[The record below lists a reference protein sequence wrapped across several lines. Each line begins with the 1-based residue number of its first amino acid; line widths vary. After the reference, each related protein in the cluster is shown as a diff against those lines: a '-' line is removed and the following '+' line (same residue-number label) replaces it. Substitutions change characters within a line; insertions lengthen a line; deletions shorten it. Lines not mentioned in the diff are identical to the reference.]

1 MYTRTHTHT
10 RTHTNVQT
18 HTHTQTCKQGVWIW
32 GQPLMVDETPV
43 MLMDMEGFGG
53 LGAFSPSG
61 THEHCTE
68 QLFWQKCTLCASS
81 VCLCTHVFTLAMCV
95 CIPFLVPLHQ
105 RRTLPMRRC
114 SSLSCHRLHTSWST
128 TLQTLTACTS
138 ATLR

>member
-1 MYTRTHTHT
+1 
-10 RTHTNVQT
+10 
-18 HTHTQTCKQGVWIW
+18 
-32 GQPLMVDETPV
+32 MVDETPV

-95 CIPFLVPLHQ
+95 CIPFLVAPASATDSSYE
-105 RRTLPMRRC
+105 TLLFSLM
-114 SSLSCHRLHTSWST
+114 SSVAHVMVYHASDVDRLHISY
-128 TLQTLTACTS
+128 LEVN
-138 ATLR
+138 TLRARVCACVLECVCVRVCLSACVCECVCV